1 MPVIHRNIKTNIKQI
16 DANYYFWIAHL
27 QISGYE
33 YHIIYLSS
41 LFTGQP
47 DLDLQEYVLP
57 PGILHHIDDK
67 LRQTDGEPR
76 RNFAVVQVAATK
88 QYSFR
93 QIDFWIARYIAQL

>member
-1 MPVIHRNIKTNIKQI
+1 MRITISELLISRFRDTNTI
-16 DANYYFWIAHL
+16 L
-27 QISGYE
+27 
-33 YHIIYLSS
+33 YHIIYLGS
-41 LFTGQP
+41 LVTSQP

-93 QIDFWIARYIAQL
+93 QIDF